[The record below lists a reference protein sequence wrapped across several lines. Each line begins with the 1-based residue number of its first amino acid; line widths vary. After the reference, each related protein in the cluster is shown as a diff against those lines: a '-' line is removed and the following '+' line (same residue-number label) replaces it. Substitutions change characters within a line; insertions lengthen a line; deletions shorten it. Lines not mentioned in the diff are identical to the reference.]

1 VSVPECPKPAGK
13 SKRRPLYGPIPWCWL
28 VPASRLSG
36 KSLQVGAVC
45 WLSAGWGRSAEFE
58 LASDG
63 WAEFGLSRFSASRGL
78 GELERAG
85 LVSVVR
91 LPGRTSGVTIQE
103 VGRGW

>member
-28 VPASRLSG
+28 VP
-36 KSLQVGAVC
+36 AVC